1 MVDERRRVADEQSV
15 VEQRRVADGRL
26 AGERQLF
33 RLLGRHDHHHRQ
45 QQLDHDVVHDEDR
58 QVDGHQC
65 ASSDC
70 DADPMFGT

>member
-1 MVDERRRVADEQSV
+1 
-15 VEQRRVADGRL
+15 
-26 AGERQLF
+26 
-33 RLLGRHDHHHRQ
+33 
-45 QQLDHDVVHDEDR
+45 LDHDVVHDEDR